1 MQAATMQAAT
11 MHAHDR
17 MAMTATM
24 QVDREPSERHF
35 DRSTSTSRADSADSA
50 DSASTSA
57 STHAAPEESRAVASK
72 TSDNPV
78 GGRQLLAQGPLDRH
92 RRRRHRR
99 HSPLASPELG
109 NVPRAHL
116 VAALA
121 SVLGHMAELG
131 RRSQMTFS
139 FHASRIPALSVHD
152 YLTRLAAFYGC
163 SDQCLVLTLVYVDR
177 IVKKHPEFVVS
188 PWSIHRLLMTGMM
201 VATKFWDDTFYSNKH
216 YAKVGGVR
224 LQEINRLEMHFLL
237 LIGWRLQVLPQEYN
251 MYQSQVILSAQ
262 HVFNSEVQVP
272 TLAPSFDAQD
282 AQAEDAQAEDAQAI
296 KGS

>member
-1 MQAATMQAAT
+1 MQAATIRV
-11 MHAHDR
+11 HDR

-24 QVDREPSERHF
+24 QVDGEPSERHF
-35 DRSTSTSRADSADSA
+35 NRSTSTARADSADSA

-57 STHAAPEESRAVASK
+57 STYAAPEESCAVASK
-72 TSDNPV
+72 TSDDPV
-78 GGRQLLAQGPLDRH
+78 GGTVGGKQLLAQ
-92 RRRRHRR
+92 
-99 HSPLASPELG
+99 ASPELG

-131 RRSQMTFS
+131 HRSQMTFS

-201 VATKFWDDTFYSNKH
+201 VAAKFWDDTYYNNTH

-224 LQEINRLEMHFLL
+224 LQEMNRLEMHFLK

-251 MYQSQVILSAQ
+251 MYHSQVILAAQ
-262 HVFNSEVQVP
+262 GMLNSEVQVP
-272 TLAPSFDAQD
+272 KLAPSLDAQD
-282 AQAEDAQAEDAQAI
+282 AQAEDAQAI
-296 KGS
+296 KG